1 MVKIV
6 TDTGTSLS
14 PAMAEK
20 MGVTLLPFTIIVD
33 GKEYYDYFDL
43 QPIDFLNMQRAG
55 KLGTTSQPNAGLMED
70 AFRSAS
76 AENPVL
82 YIAVGDGL
90 SGAYP
95 SALAVRSGMD
105 NAEHIYVFDSTIVSS
120 PQYVMVRKA
129 KMMADAGATVQEII
143 ASLKKNTE
151 NHKSFLAPQDIGFLQ
166 RGGRLRPSAAKI
178 VNFLGLLPVL
188 TQSEDKR
195 AIDKSILVRGFS
207 KAVDKAISAFKEMG
221 VDEHYHICITHGDNL
236 KDARFAYDRFCAA
249 FPNTEIEIFHYPCV
263 ICNQAGPMA
272 ISMQCCYKD

>member
-14 PAMAEK
+14 PAMAEQ

-33 GKEYYDYFDL
+33 GKEYYDYVDL

-55 KLGTTSQPNAGLMED
+55 KLGTTSQPNAGLMQD
-70 AFRSAS
+70 AFQSAS
-76 AENPVL
+76 AEEPVL

-95 SALAVRSGMD
+95 SALAVREGMD
-105 NAEHIYVFDSTIVSS
+105 NKEHIYIFDSTIVSS

-129 KMMADAGATVQEII
+129 KQMADAGATVQEII
-143 ASLKKNTE
+143 DSLKKNTE
-151 NHKSFLAPQDIGFLQ
+151 HHKSFLAPQDIGFLQ

-178 VNFLGLLPVL
+178 VNLLGLLPVL

-195 AIDKSILVRGFS
+195 AIDKSILVRGF
-207 KAVDKAISAFKEMG
+207 DKAIDKAIAAFREMG
-221 VDEHYHICITHGDNL
+221 VDEHYHIAVSHGDNL
-236 KDARFAYDRFCAA
+236 KDAKRAADRFRAA
-249 FPNTEIEIFHYPCV
+249 FPKTEIEIFHYPCV

-272 ISMQCCYKD
+272 ISMQCCLKD